1 MAAKSR
7 RFHFVVVVF
16 FFKIQIKRRL
26 TAPPQLQ
33 FHFFQIEFFQIEGGL
48 FVSLDIYVIIT
59 WSSFLSLRF
68 TDCIIS
74 VTSVRS
80 LRVWNDLD
88 STSTA
93 RVKKKKRILRY
104 VTWMILIRYNI
115 MIIIMILQVASNE
128 PYSEN
133 IKGTSGRGWK
143 NRNIRWHI
151 IIHVWQRLRISRRA
165 YLTRKNKYVNGRLV
179 YSSFSLKKKIK

>member
-1 MAAKSR
+1 M
-7 RFHFVVVVF
+7 
-16 FFKIQIKRRL
+16 
-26 TAPPQLQ
+26 
-33 FHFFQIEFFQIEGGL
+33 
-48 FVSLDIYVIIT
+48 SLDIYVIIT

-165 YLTRKNKYVNGRLV
+165 YLTRKNKYWNGRLV
-179 YSSFSLKKKIK
+179 YSSFY